1 VAAGRERKIP
11 EPTLARLRRYQLAL
25 RQLRRAREVTVSSQ
39 RLGREAGTDAALVR
53 KDLSYF
59 SCVGQPGVGYEIDEV
74 LAALQE
80 ALGPP
85 GRRPLV
91 IIGAGP
97 LGAALAG
104 YAGFEMSSYE
114 LVGLFD
120 SNPARVGHHLQGLP
134 VRPMNELPRV
144 VVETGVRLALIAVPA
159 ARAQEAVDQ
168 CVAAGLRGLLHFAP
182 VHLKT
187 PPGVK
192 VRQVDVSGELEILDY
207 QLRYDNRKT
216 INDTR

>member
-1 VAAGRERKIP
+1 VAARRERKIP
-11 EPTLARLRRYQLAL
+11 EPTLGRLHRYQVAL
-25 RQLRRAREVTVSSQ
+25 RQLRRAREVTVSSA
-39 RLGREAGTDAALVR
+39 RLGRETGADAALVR
-53 KDLSYF
+53 RDLSYF
-59 SCVGQPGVGYEIDEV
+59 SCVGQPAVGYEIDEL
-74 LAALQE
+74 LAALQA

-91 IIGAGP
+91 VIGAGP

-104 YAGFEMSSYE
+104 YAGFEMAHYE
-114 LVGLFD
+114 LVGVFD

-134 VRPMNELPRV
+134 VRPMNELRRV
-144 VVETGVRLALIAVPA
+144 VVETPVRLALIAVPA
-159 ARAQEAVDQ
+159 AQAQAAAEE

-207 QLRYDNRKT
+207 QLRYAAREG
-216 INDTR
+216 